1 MAQLIPVATQALAI
15 FQTAN
20 TIAQVFNDSDRK
32 ADNLAL
38 RQLEQQQKLQ
48 EAQALQNAANDR
60 AQISVAAQKAENE
73 RRLALKR
80 AVARQKAAFG
90 GQGIASGDGSSEAV
104 LLGLF
109 EESEDEKQSRERLD
123 KLRLQAIDQGLSQSV
138 SANTLRRTQQEQK
151 NKLTQRDNI
160 FDDVDTILGAF

>member
-1 MAQLIPVATQALAI
+1 MAQILPIAAQALAV

-20 TIAQVFNDSDRK
+20 TIAQVFNDSDGK
-32 ADNLAL
+32 ADDLAL
-38 RQLEQQQKLQ
+38 RQLEQQQQLQ
-48 EAQALQNAANDR
+48 QSQALQDAANDK
-60 AQISVAAQKAENE
+60 AQIAVATQAAEDE

-109 EESEDEKQSRERLD
+109 QESEDEKQSRERLD
-123 KLRLQAIDQGLSQSV
+123 KLRLQAIDQGLAQSV
-138 SANTLRRTQQEQK
+138 SANTLTRTQTAEK
-151 NKLTQRDNI
+151 NKLTQKNDI
-160 FDDVDTILGAF
+160 FNDIDTVLGAF

>member
-1 MAQLIPVATQALAI
+1 MA
-15 FQTAN
+15 
-20 TIAQVFNDSDRK
+20 VFEEAGARILDQGDRK
-32 ADNLAL
+32 ADDLAL

-48 EAQALQNAANDR
+48 EAQALQDAANDK
-60 AQISVAAQKAENE
+60 AQISIAAQQAENE